1 MKKKW
6 IAVFGS
12 GILIV
17 SIAVAGVSLANSE
30 GSAVRAGTIRIEKHT
45 KADFPTMAKIDMVQ
59 AVRKALASVR
69 GRLLK
74 TEIDDEN
81 GFLVYGVEV
90 VTPDKV
96 IMNVKVDAGNGKIL
110 AMYKEKGD
118 DGENESGDQGDQD
131 R

>member
-1 MKKKW
+1 M
-6 IAVFGS
+6 
-12 GILIV
+12 
-17 SIAVAGVSLANSE
+17 
-30 GSAVRAGTIRIEKHT
+30 
-45 KADFPTMAKIDMVQ
+45 PMAKIDMLQ